1 MMRLAAPPVVVVPEE
16 YRQVRYGEMH
26 RDIAGELGG
35 GTRVIAVGTEG
46 LVQACGVDA
55 RGLADHPGDPD
66 APLYVVWTS
75 VRPAASARASCTRT
89 TPGWPACT
97 ATWSGS
103 VRRGTT
109 RCSSSRRSRTTSAS
123 TPCTWSPPTAIRSVL
138 LESWSPEAASS
149 LISHARPTFSS
160 VTPTFL
166 FDLLGSEATAC
177 ADLSSLR
184 MTNCSGA
191 PVPPALIEL
200 AGDVLPHCRILSAY
214 GASEEG
220 RHRLGR
226 ARRPGGGLAEILGR
240 PRETSR
246 FASWT
251 TTEPARRTV
260 KRASCGCAR
269 RRRWRGYL
277 QQEHLTQAA
286 FPEDGWRATGD
297 RGRLHRDGASR
308 SWAAR
313 RTR

>member
-1 MMRLAAPPVVVVPEE
+1 MVPEE

-46 LVQACGVDA
+46 LVQACGADA

-75 VRPAASARASCTRT
+75 GTSSGEPKGVVHTHNTGLAGLYRYLERIGASRHDSMLVVTPVAHHIGIYAMHMVASH
-89 TPGWPACT
+89 G
-97 ATWSGS
+97 
-103 VRRGTT
+103 
-109 RCSSSRRSRTTSAS
+109 
-123 TPCTWSPPTAIRSVL
+123 IRSVL

-220 RHRLGR
+220 YIASAG
-226 ARRPGGGLAEILGR
+226 PGDPVEVSLRSVGR
-240 PRETSR
+240 PLETSR

-251 TTEPARRTV
+251 TTEPAWRTV

-269 RRRWRGYL
+269 RRRWR
-277 QQEHLTQAA
+277 
-286 FPEDGWRATGD
+286 ATCN
-297 RGRLHRDGASR
+297 R
-308 SWAAR
+308 S
-313 RTR
+313 T